1 MAVSQQTSS
10 NITAMQKA
18 AEAIADQAM
27 ARTIGAGEQAALL
40 AEKMHALVEA
50 GLEAQQRLNG
60 RELAIFER
68 DFAKIG
74 RLVDLMAQGNYADTA
89 AHLAGISPASVR
101 SWLASAEKGEPRYQ
115 LIADVVH
122 LGAAIAESESLGH
135 VRAAGKD
142 PRNWAAG
149 MTFLERRYP
158 GKWGRRPEENDTPK
172 VIVQIG
178 IRDSDVTVNTLLP
191 VPEAPL

>member
-1 MAVSQQTSS
+1 MSDILSMRKSS
-10 NITAMQKA
+10 
-18 AEAIADQAM
+18 EAIADAAM
-27 ARTIGAGEQAALL
+27 RRTVGASEQAALL

-50 GLEAQQRLNG
+50 GFEAQKVLNG

-74 RLVDLMAQGNYADTA
+74 RLVDQLAEGNYYDTA

-115 LIADVVH
+115 LIAEVIQ
-122 LGAAIAESESLGH
+122 LGAAVAEAESLGH
-135 VRAAGKD
+135 VRSAGRD
-142 PRNWAAG
+142 PRNWAAS

-158 GKWGRRPEENDTPK
+158 GKWGRRPDDAEVPK

-178 IRDSDVTVNTLLP
+178 IKDSDVSISTLLP
-191 VPEAPL
+191 AVERPSE

>member
-1 MAVSQQTSS
+1 MSDIVS
-10 NITAMQKA
+10 MRKA

-27 ARTIGAGEQAALL
+27 RRTTGAAEEAALL

-50 GLEAQQRLNG
+50 GLEAQKTLNG

-68 DFAKIG
+68 DFAKVG
-74 RLVDLMAQGNYADTA
+74 RLVDMLAEGNYADTA

-101 SWLASAEKGEPRYQ
+101 SWLASAEKGELRYQ
-115 LIADVVH
+115 LIADVIQ
-122 LGAAIAESESLGH
+122 LGMAIAESDSLGD
-135 VRAAGKD
+135 VRRAGKD
-142 PRNWAAG
+142 PRNWAAS

-158 GKWGRRPEENDTPK
+158 GKWGRRPDDTEVPK

-178 IRDSDVTVNTLLP
+178 IKDSDVSLSTVASISP
-191 VPEAPL
+191 GPEGSK

>member
-1 MAVSQQTSS
+1 MSDIVS
-10 NITAMQKA
+10 IRKA
-18 AEAIADQAM
+18 AETIADQAVR
-27 ARTIGAGEQAALL
+27 RTTGAAEHAALL

-50 GLEAQQRLNG
+50 GLEAQKVLNG

-74 RLVDLMAQGNYADTA
+74 RLVDRLAEGNYADTA

-115 LIADVVH
+115 LIADVIQ
-122 LGAAIAESESLGH
+122 LGAAVAESESLGH
-135 VRAAGKD
+135 VRSAGRD
-142 PRNWAAG
+142 PRNWAAS

-158 GKWGRRPEENDTPK
+158 GKWGRRPDDTEVPK

-178 IRDSDVTVNTLLP
+178 IKDSDVSIHAAQTTSHVTEVLKDPDL
-191 VPEAPL
+191 